1 MMRDMGTGLVQAV
14 DADSARIVGETL
26 RTAGYTEAAIGTL
39 LGDDA
44 FSARHRD
51 LPVLLRQVPQNRLG
65 TVVRAFFLVQPQLT
79 AARGGA
85 GTRLPGSVTRP
96 AHWAAQL

>member
-1 MMRDMGTGLVQAV
+1 MMRDVGTGLVQAV
-14 DADSARIVGETL
+14 DTDAARIVGETL

-65 TVVRAFFLVQPQLT
+65 TVVRAFFLVQPVALT
-79 AARGGA
+79 EDGWTLGQPDLR
-85 GTRLPGSVTRP
+85 RWR
-96 AHWAAQL
+96 